1 MRSET
6 MFIRT
11 ERSINEFMRL
21 YPIVSTLIIIHFVL
35 WFMIDFLQ
43 TPIGMK
49 LYGWGVGS
57 NYFIHNGEY
66 WRFITPIFLHAGLM
80 HVLFNSFALVLFGP
94 ALEQMLGKVKFIVS
108 YLGAGLVGN
117 IGTFLFGPSDIWYTH
132 VGASGAIYGLF
143 GIYLYMVIFRKDLID
158 PGSSQIIITLL
169 IIGLVM
175 TFVRPNINVHAHI
188 FGMVGG
194 FAIAPLVLVKITPFS
209 PWASSRSTPD
219 DDTIQFDPDRWKKK
233 RIPRHVKKKI
243 LWTILGILIALGLLN
258 KIGLF

>member
-1 MRSET
+1 MYHIPFSMRSET

-80 HVLFNSFALVLFGP
+80 HVLFHFFAFCLFRL
-94 ALEQMLGKVKFIVS
+94 ALEQMLGKLKFIVS
-108 YLGAGLVGN
+108 YLGAGLVAN
-117 IGTFLFGPSDIWYTH
+117 IGTFLFGSSDIWYTY
-132 VGASGAIYGLF
+132 VCASCAIYGLF
-143 GIYLYMVIFRKDLID
+143 GIYLYMVIFRKDLIY
-158 PGSSQIIITLL
+158 PGSSQTIITLL

-194 FAIAPLVLVKITPFS
+194 FAIAPLVLVKIIPFS
-209 PWASSRSTPD
+209 PWARSSST
-219 DDTIQFDPDRWKKK
+219 
-233 RIPRHVKKKI
+233 
-243 LWTILGILIALGLLN
+243 
-258 KIGLF
+258 